1 MLPVHLLRMLV
12 SINRASYPLTL
23 ETGQHSSD
31 LGTKPMGEI
40 RKVEIDKF
48 IKGPNILP
56 NSTSFNNLA
65 QVTSSAILQ

>member
-1 MLPVHLLRMLV
+1 LFFSM
-12 SINRASYPLTL
+12 NRASYPLTL
-23 ETGQHSSD
+23 ETGQHPSD

-48 IKGPNILP
+48 IKGSNILP

-65 QVTSSAILQ
+65 QVSSSAILQ